1 LITIFGWKNSAQ
13 QPSTPNFRPEDVGL
27 FFYKAAV
34 NLSHLRP
41 ADSDRESRPVQWW
54 IWGMKHVSHDGSMVL
69 GEKC

>member
-1 LITIFGWKNSAQ
+1 LVTIFGWKNSAQ

-41 ADSDRESRPVQWW
+41 GHAADSDRES
-54 IWGMKHVSHDGSMVL
+54 L
-69 GEKC
+69 GQCSGGYEV